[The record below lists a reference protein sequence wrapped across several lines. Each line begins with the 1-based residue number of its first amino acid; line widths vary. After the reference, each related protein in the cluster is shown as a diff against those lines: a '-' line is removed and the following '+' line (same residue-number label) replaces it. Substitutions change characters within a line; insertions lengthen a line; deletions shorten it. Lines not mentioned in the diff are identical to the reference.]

1 MNKNS
6 TKVLIALF
14 FSSFFALNAQQN
26 VKHADHDHEAL
37 IEQKLN
43 SVQHVFDQDS
53 LAGFHEEAA
62 WQQARLHGAPEW
74 EQKMQVSY
82 AKRKYINTKYGLI
95 NYAKLGGGD
104 PVVQSPCTNMDFET
118 GTITGW
124 TITEGLNSN
133 SLTQGGCC
141 PSASTRYS
149 LATPGADPAVPAL
162 QRVPPGAGNYT
173 LKIGDG
179 ATTGGYVVRAK
190 QTFAVTAANS
200 VFIYRFAVVL
210 EDGSHACQD
219 QPYFNISFNDGSNNP
234 IPCGDFNVVQIGSAC
249 SAGGDPSFVTSGI
262 YSYKNWSTRAFD
274 LTSYIGQN
282 VTVEFTASD
291 CVQTGHAGWAYVDAD
306 CKPFTLNLNGTDI
319 PVGQT
324 NNSFCGA
331 ATTNTLCAPPGFTYS
346 WTGPGVTGQTG
357 QCVNT
362 SSIGT
367 FSVTLGIAGTTC
379 SFSPVL
385 YSTFNSAPNPT
396 VTASLTQPVCALPAG
411 SATLN
416 VTGGTGPYTYSWTPA
431 VPSTSVNTNLPAGTS
446 YTASVTDDNG
456 CIGSTTFSVDPYPP
470 APAYTLDVSPG
481 YVLSCSSPSTT
492 ITFAPTNTSTTNQW
506 DGPAGVIT
514 GTNVVVTTPGVYT
527 YTTINTVST
536 CSLTGSINITG
547 AINLPV
553 LTSTV
558 TQPNCAAAAGSATVS
573 ASNGT
578 GPYTYSW
585 TPTVTAPTDTINSN
599 LPPGTGYT
607 VSVTDN
613 VGCTG
618 LTTFSVNSFAGAP
631 SYTLANNPGLL
642 LSCASP
648 TTSLTFAPTNTNTST
663 SWDGPTGAIT
673 STNVVAGSPG
683 VYTYTA
689 INTVSTCSITGS
701 FSVTGTPNFPVI
713 TSTLSQPNC
722 ASPVGSAT
730 INVTGGANPY
740 VYTWSPNVTS
750 GSDTIKTNLPLGTNY
765 TVSVV
770 DNTGCTA
777 STSFSINSFAGAPL
791 YSLTNNPGLALS
803 CSTPSTTL
811 TFAPTNTNTSTSWT
825 GPSGVISG
833 TTTVVSAPAA
843 GTYSYVALNTVST
856 CSIAGTFVV
865 TADTI
870 KPTAI
875 PSPSCT
881 GVVISLNATSPV
893 LGVNLNWIAPTT
905 PTTNIGNPATST
917 AIGVYTLVATNP
929 SNGCVQT
936 YTQSTSVPPITVVTS
951 PTTNLLTCIT
961 TTVNATAS
969 SGAGNTLVW
978 NNGTSTVTTNPLP
991 ISTSGTYT
999 AIATNSLGCSSQS
1012 VITVSSNT
1020 VANVNINPSSTLIT
1034 CATGSVNLN
1043 ASSFAGG
1050 PYVYSW
1056 TPSATTF
1063 TGTNFPATAA
1073 GIYTVV
1079 ALNSANGCTA
1089 TASQA
1094 ISMQSISAS
1103 FIADTYQGM
1112 MPLPVTFTNTSV
1124 ALNSNP
1130 IGTTYTW
1137 DFGDGNGLNSNDTT
1151 VNHLYNT
1158 QGTFPVVLTATNG
1171 FCRDTA
1177 TRYIKVDLISLFE
1190 VPNVFTPNG
1199 DGRNDVFTF
1208 RAVNMGEITITIFD
1222 RWGLK
1227 MFESTQSGNIIW
1239 DGKNKGGH
1247 TVTDG
1252 TYFYILKAT
1261 GLDGVQYDKQGTI
1274 NVFQ

>member
-1 MNKNS
+1 MNKKF
-6 TKVLIALF
+6 TKALSVAI

-26 VKHADHDHEAL
+26 VKHADHNHDHSAL

-43 SVQHVFDQDS
+43 SVQHVFDEDS
-53 LAGFHEEAA
+53 LKGFHEEAA

-74 EQKMQVSY
+74 EQKIQVSF
-82 AKRKYINTKYGLI
+82 AKRKYINTKYGII
-95 NYAKLGGGD
+95 NYGKSGGGD
-104 PVVQSPCTNMDFET
+104 PTVQSPCTNMDFET

-141 PSASTRYS
+141 PTASTRYS
-149 LATPGADPAVPAL
+149 LATPGTDPSVPAL

-179 ATTGGYVVRAK
+179 STLGGYAVRAK

-234 IPCGDFNVVQIGSAC
+234 IPCGDFNVVQIGAAC
-249 SAGGDPSFVTSGI
+249 SAGGDPSFITSGI

-362 SSIGT
+362 SSTGT

-385 YSTFNSAPNPT
+385 YSTFNSAPNPS

-411 SATLN
+411 TATLN
-416 VTGGTGPYTYSWTPA
+416 ITGGTGPYTYSWTPA
-431 VPSTSVNTNLPAGTS
+431 APSNSVNTNLPAGSS
-446 YTASVTDDNG
+446 YTALVTDDNG
-456 CIGSTTFSVDPYPP
+456 CTGTTTFSVDPYPP
-470 APAYTLDVSPG
+470 APSYTLDVSPG

-506 DGPAGVIT
+506 DGPTGAIT
-514 GTNVVVTTPGVYT
+514 GTNVVVTSPGVYT

-536 CSLTGSINITG
+536 CSLTGTINITG
-547 AINLPV
+547 TLNLPV
-553 LTSTV
+553 LTSTL
-558 TQPNCAAAAGSATVS
+558 TQPTCSSAVGSATVS
-573 ASNGT
+573 VANGT
-578 GPYTYSW
+578 APYTYSW
-585 TPTVTAPTDTINSN
+585 SPTVAAPTDTVNTN
-599 LPPGTGYT
+599 LPPGTSYT
-607 VSVTDN
+607 VYVTD
-613 VGCTG
+613 
-618 LTTFSVNSFAGAP
+618 
-631 SYTLANNPGLL
+631 
-642 LSCASP
+642 
-648 TTSLTFAPTNTNTST
+648 
-663 SWDGPTGAIT
+663 DI
-673 STNVVAGSPG
+673 
-683 VYTYTA
+683 
-689 INTVSTCSITGS
+689 
-701 FSVTGTPNFPVI
+701 
-713 TSTLSQPNC
+713 
-722 ASPVGSAT
+722 
-730 INVTGGANPY
+730 
-740 VYTWSPNVTS
+740 
-750 GSDTIKTNLPLGTNY
+750 
-765 TVSVV
+765 
-770 DNTGCTA
+770 GCTA
-777 STSFSINSFAGAPL
+777 LTAFSINPFSGAPQYTL
-791 YSLTNNPGLALS
+791 SNNPSLLITCGS
-803 CSTPSTTL
+803 PSTTL
-811 TFAPTNTNTSTSWT
+811 TFAPTNTNTSTSWS

-833 TTTVVSAPAA
+833 TTTVVTATTA

-856 CSIAGTFVV
+856 CSIGGTVVV
-865 TADTI
+865 TTDTI
-870 KPTAI
+870 KPIAA
-875 PSPSCT
+875 PSTNCT
-881 GVVISLNATSPV
+881 GVVISLNATSAP
-893 LGVNLNWIAPTT
+893 GINLNWIAPST
-905 PTTNIGNPATST
+905 PTANIGNPATST
-917 AIGVYTLVATNP
+917 AIGVYTLVATDPN
-929 SNGCVQT
+929 NGCVQT
-936 YTQSTSVPPITVVTS
+936 YTAQTSVPPITVVTS
-951 PTTNLLTCIT
+951 PTTNVLTCTNQTIVATTSPATSSSIT
-961 TTVNATAS
+961 VT
-969 SGAGNTLVW
+969 W
-978 NNGTSTVTTNPLP
+978 NDGVTTSTVNPYS
-991 ISTSGTYT
+991 ITSGGTYT
-999 AIATNSLGCSSQS
+999 TMVQVNGGCSSQS
-1012 VITVSSNT
+1012 VITISTNT

-1034 CATGSVNLN
+1034 CATGSVNLTAN
-1043 ASSFAGG
+1043 SFSGG

-1056 TPSATTF
+1056 TPSTTTF
-1063 TGTNFPATAA
+1063 TGTQFPA
-1073 GIYTVV
+1073 ISPDNYTVV
-1079 ALNSANGCTA
+1079 ALNTANGCTA
-1089 TASQA
+1089 TATQA
-1094 ISMQSISAS
+1094 IGMESINAS
-1103 FIADTYQGM
+1103 FVADTYQGL

-1124 ALNSNP
+1124 VLNSNP
-1130 IGTTYTW
+1130 VGTTYNW
-1137 DFGDGNGLNSNDTT
+1137 NFGDGSSSLNSNDTT
-1151 VNHLYNT
+1151 VTHVYNS
-1158 QGTFPVVLTATNG
+1158 QGTFPVILTATNG

-1177 TRYIKVDLISLFE
+1177 MRYIKVDLVSLFE
-1190 VPNVFTPNG
+1190 IPNVFTPNG
-1199 DGRNDVFTF
+1199 DGKNDVFTF

-1261 GLDGVQYDKQGTI
+1261 GLDGTTYDKQGTI